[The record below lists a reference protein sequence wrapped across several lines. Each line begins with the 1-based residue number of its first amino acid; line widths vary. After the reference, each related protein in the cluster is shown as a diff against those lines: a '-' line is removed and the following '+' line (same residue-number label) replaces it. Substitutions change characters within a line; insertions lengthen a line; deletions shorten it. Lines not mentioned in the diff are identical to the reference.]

1 MPHSVARVLGLT
13 LLLLIAG
20 SNVGF
25 TGIGFWSVAL
35 GSIQWA
41 VGRVCGKGLDGQGYF
56 LERLIWVLQ
65 AEE

>member
-1 MPHSVARVLGLT
+1 MPHSVARALGLT

-25 TGIGFWSVAL
+25 TGIGFWNVAL

-41 VGRVCGKGLDGQGYF
+41 VGRVCGKGLDG
-56 LERLIWVLQ
+56 
-65 AEE
+65 

>member
-1 MPHSVARVLGLT
+1 MRHSMARALGLT

-25 TGIGFWSVAL
+25 WSVAL

-41 VGRVCGKGLDGQGYF
+41 VGKVCGKGLDG
-56 LERLIWVLQ
+56 
-65 AEE
+65 

>member
-1 MPHSVARVLGLT
+1 MSHSVARALGLT

-35 GSIQWA
+35 GSIQWD
-41 VGRVCGKGLDGQGYF
+41 VGRVCGKGLDG
-56 LERLIWVLQ
+56 
-65 AEE
+65 